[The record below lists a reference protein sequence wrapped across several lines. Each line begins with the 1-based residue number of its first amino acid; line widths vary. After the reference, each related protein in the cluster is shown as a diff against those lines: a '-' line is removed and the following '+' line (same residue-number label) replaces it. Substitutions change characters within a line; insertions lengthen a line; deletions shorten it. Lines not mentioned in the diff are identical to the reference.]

1 MFLVKKLDFNEIA
14 QYLLLCFCCPKNL
27 PSSYKNSAN
36 LSALR
41 VSMAVGENSIIL
53 NVKENHMELK
63 NKIINFE
70 NKISIVDLSYIIN
83 DKCILDNVN
92 LEIKK

>member
-1 MFLVKKLDFNEIA
+1 
-14 QYLLLCFCCPKNL
+14 
-27 PSSYKNSAN
+27 
-36 LSALR
+36 
-41 VSMAVGENSIIL
+41 
-53 NVKENHMELK
+53 MELK

-92 LEIKK
+92 LEIKKNGLLAFMEKVEQVNLLF